1 MPGEEDELTDEALL
15 TRSAAG
21 DAAAFDQLVGRHAAS
36 VLRMIRYRVDDAA
49 AAEDVLQ
56 QTFLAAWRSAPS
68 FRGEARVKTWLFTI
82 ARNTA
87 ARVRDRAQR
96 VPLADVP
103 LETLGVEA
111 GWGSEDP
118 ETIALAAERH
128 DLLRAAFASLDD
140 EAREVLTLRDLEE
153 LSGDDTAALLGVS
166 LAAMKSRLHRARMT
180 LAARVKGEVRRATR
194 RA

>member
-1 MPGEEDELTDEALL
+1 MPGEEGELTDEALL

-56 QTFLAAWRSAPS
+56 QTFLAAWRSAPR

-82 ARNTA
+82 ARHSA
-87 ARVRDRAQR
+87 ARVRASARR
-96 VPLADVP
+96 SPLVDVP
-103 LETLGVEA
+103 IETLGVEA

-118 ETIALAAERH
+118 ETIALADERR

-153 LSGDDTAALLGVS
+153 LSGEETAALLGVS

>member
-1 MPGEEDELTDEALL
+1 VPGEEGELTDEALL

-21 DAAAFDQLVGRHAAS
+21 DAAAFDLLVGRHAAS

-56 QTFLAAWRSAPS
+56 QTFLAAWRSAPR
-68 FRGEARVKTWLFTI
+68 FRGEAQVKTWLFTI
-82 ARNTA
+82 ARHA
-87 ARVRDRAQR
+87 AAKSRDRAR
-96 VPLADVP
+96 RSPVTDVP
-103 LETLGVEA
+103 LDALGIEA

-118 ETIALAAERH
+118 ESIALASERH
-128 DLLRAAFASLDD
+128 DLLRAAFAALDAD
-140 EAREVLTLRDLEE
+140 AREVLTLRDLEG
-153 LSGDDTAALLGVS
+153 LSGDDTAALLGLS

-180 LAARVKGEVRRATR
+180 LAARMKGEVRRATR

>member
-1 MPGEEDELTDEALL
+1 VPGEEGELTDEALL
-15 TRSAAG
+15 SRSAAG
-21 DAAAFDQLVGRHAAS
+21 DRAAFDVLVDRHAGR
-36 VLRMIRYRVDDAA
+36 VLRLIRCRVGEA

-56 QTFLAAWRSAPS
+56 QTFLAAWRSAAR
-68 FRGEARVKTWLFTI
+68 FRGEARVTTWLFTI

-87 ARVRDRAQR
+87 AKVAERAR
-96 VPLADVP
+96 RSPVSDVP
-103 LETLGVEA
+103 LDTLGVEA

-118 ETIALAAERH
+118 ESIALAAERH

-140 EAREVLTLRDLEE
+140 EAREVLTLRDLEG

-166 LAAMKSRLHRARMT
+166 LAAMKSRLHRARLT
-180 LAARVKGEVRRATR
+180 LAARMKGEVRRATR